1 MILIFKKIYRFFLS
15 IKSIILINLKIR
27 IKKIF
32 NKNYKVI
39 FFYFPVKAYQDN
51 IIELIEEIKKI
62 ESSSIILGFNAG
74 SSKEIKKFSNSYFL
88 NLGYLKYITDI
99 DIFLSS
105 YVIYN
110 YPKAKNKI
118 YINHDIYDTP
128 MVNNEQENDLMKTLN
143 KCNYI
148 FLSSEISVENFKNK
162 FFLYLGNN
170 QTKNTKFINT
180 GYLKL
185 DHVFNK
191 LGQIEFT
198 EDSILLAPTLS
209 TMFDEFNITSYLDE
223 LINKILTNPRHKLI
237 YRPHPGDYK
246 NDHYREKIQIICD
259 KYKNNNN
266 FNLDDNTSYL
276 KSYKKSKFLITDF
289 SSTAYTYAFSTLKPV
304 IFLSKNE
311 QKLLN
316 TNFKNLFFFKDR
328 ENIGKIVENIDN
340 LEKDMDL
347 IENNL
352 QDFSYKIK
360 TLREKR
366 IKYFNKSIKQNLLH
380 IKEIL
385 QLEND

>member
-1 MILIFKKIYRFFLS
+1 
-15 IKSIILINLKIR
+15 
-27 IKKIF
+27 
-32 NKNYKVI
+32 
-39 FFYFPVKAYQDN
+39 
-51 IIELIEEIKKI
+51 
-62 ESSSIILGFNAG
+62 
-74 SSKEIKKFSNSYFL
+74 
-88 NLGYLKYITDI
+88 
-99 DIFLSS
+99 
-105 YVIYN
+105 
-110 YPKAKNKI
+110 
-118 YINHDIYDTP
+118 
-128 MVNNEQENDLMKTLN
+128 
-143 KCNYI
+143 
-148 FLSSEISVENFKNK
+148 
-162 FFLYLGNN
+162 
-170 QTKNTKFINT
+170 
-180 GYLKL
+180 LKL

-380 IKEIL
+380 IKEI
-385 QLEND
+385 